1 VTNRAIA
8 HARLRASRLLGG
20 DCVLPSAVDVVR
32 WFGAVQSQDVPGAM
46 WAVAQRMA
54 PGTTVEEVGSAFDA
68 GEIVRTH
75 ALRPTWHFLAPDE
88 LRWIQALTG
97 PRVRQ
102 GNAALN
108 RRSFHLTDE
117 DFATAISVI
126 REELRGGRT
135 RTRDEFRAPL
145 AAAGIE
151 VGQPIVLAY
160 LAMEAELTAAICS
173 GPRLGR
179 QATTYSLV
187 DERIPPTPDRD
198 RDEALRDLVVRYFT
212 SHGPALVRDMS
223 WWSGLTVTDLRRGIE
238 LAAGALERRTVDG
251 QDYLAAPGGF
261 EPPPVDTPFVRL
273 LSNYDEYLGSYVDY
287 SPIFDPALPKARNV
301 ADVLGAHIVVRDGFV
316 VGGWRR
322 ALGPKAVTVSV
333 TLLLPLDARERE
345 ALAAEAEAHGRFF
358 GVPVDLRVVER

>member
-1 VTNRAIA
+1 
-8 HARLRASRLLGG
+8 
-20 DCVLPSAVDVVR
+20 
-32 WFGAVQSQDVPGAM
+32 M
-46 WAVAQRMA
+46 WAVAQRMP
-54 PGTTVEEVGSAFDA
+54 PGATVEDLGAALDA

-75 ALRPTWHFLAPDE
+75 SMRPTWHFLAPDE

-102 GNAALN
+102 ANASLN
-108 RRSFHLTDE
+108 RRAFHLTDE
-117 DFATAISVI
+117 DFATAIGVI
-126 REELRGGRT
+126 RGELRGGRT
-135 RTRDEFRAPL
+135 RTRDDFRAPL
-145 AAAGIE
+145 AAAGID
-151 VGQPIVLAY
+151 VGEPIVLAY

-179 QATTYSLV
+179 QATTYALV
-187 DERIPPTPDRD
+187 DERIPPATERD
-198 RDEALRDLVVRYFT
+198 RDDALRDLTVRYFT

-238 LAAGALERRTVDG
+238 LAGVALERQTIDG
-251 QDYLAAPGGF
+251 LEYVAATGGF
-261 EPPPVDTPFVRL
+261 EPAPVPAPFVRL

-287 SPIFDPALPKARNV
+287 SPIVDPALPKARNV

-322 ALGPKAVTVSV
+322 ALGPKKVTVTV

-345 ALAAEAEAHGRFF
+345 ALAAEAEAIGRFF
-358 GVPVDLRVVER
+358 GVPADLRVIEG